1 MKIILSNDLPQ
12 DKKIKIKESNAGIF
26 RFLANLAPGQV
37 CTLKHD
43 PHATYR
49 EYFLIM
55 LPDRTRL
62 RVLTSDDFKDF
73 KEISI
78 YEANGV
84 YDWRGVPRNGAP
96 GRGAVLVNPSV
107 PLPAPRSAPPP
118 PIVRDSPAVNLPAAS
133 TSTAPT
139 GQGRGKVANFFHKI
153 GIRF

>member
-1 MKIILSNDLPQ
+1 
-12 DKKIKIKESNAGIF
+12 
-26 RFLANLAPGQV
+26 
-37 CTLKHD
+37 
-43 PHATYR
+43 
-49 EYFLIM
+49 M

-84 YDWRGVPRNGAP
+84 YDWRGVLRNGAP
-96 GRGAVLVNPSV
+96 SRGAMLVKPSV

-118 PIVRDSPAVNLPAAS
+118 PIVRDSPPVNLPAAS

-139 GQGRGKVANFFHKI
+139 GQGQGKVANVFYKI